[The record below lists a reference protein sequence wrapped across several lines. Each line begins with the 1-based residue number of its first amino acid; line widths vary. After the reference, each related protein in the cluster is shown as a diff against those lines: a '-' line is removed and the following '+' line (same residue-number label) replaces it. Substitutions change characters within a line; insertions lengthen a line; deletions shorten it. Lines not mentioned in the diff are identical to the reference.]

1 MTNSNTSAKLA
12 EVPKSPEEIQR
23 EKQRMYDV
31 LFLLEQLFHREEATV
46 KLVLGCLYDVGA
58 VNLINQKLTYRPL
71 NRLGKGTARLSKP
84 LFTAI
89 AIRWFHKNV
98 PQLLT
103 EWLHSKVQ
111 FAPEKPT
118 AETVKAELQETATA
132 ANEEPA
138 AEMVKA
144 ELQEAAPAATAELVQ
159 PAAVASDQTALL
171 SDGSAPL
178 LQPLSPDQP
187 TYSPVVME
195 LQANGSRA
203 NQTNGSREGQS
214 GSPATDQNSTLH
226 WVTDSRP
233 PVRSVEHSTVVASV
247 APVSTA
253 TSMPLQESD
262 MMPRTAALA
271 LMEDYRQEIARLRS
285 RVNYLAIAL
294 ISVSGILTSALL
306 WVATNPAVNTVEA
319 ETRPQPVLTQPAI
332 GSGTGE

>member
-1 MTNSNTSAKLA
+1 MTNSNASAKLA

-58 VNLINQKLTYRPL
+58 VNLINQKLTFRPL

-103 EWLHSKVQ
+103 KWLHSKVQ
-111 FAPEKPT
+111 FEPEPAAKAVQ
-118 AETVKAELQETATA
+118 AEQLEETATA
-132 ANEEPA
+132 AN
-138 AEMVKA
+138 
-144 ELQEAAPAATAELVQ
+144 AELVQ
-159 PAAVASDQTALL
+159 PAAVAPDQTALL
-171 SDGSAPL
+171 SEGSAPL
-178 LQPLSPDQP
+178 LQPISPDEA
-187 TYSPVVME
+187 TYSPVALE
-195 LQANGSRA
+195 LQPKELQT
-203 NQTNGSREGQS
+203 NQTNGKTAIAQPAQS
-214 GSPATDQNSTLH
+214 LPQNGRLHLATAAPS
-226 WVTDSRP
+226 VTRP
-233 PVRSVEHSTVVASV
+233 VEQSTVVASI
-247 APVSTA
+247 APVPTA
-253 TSMPLQESD
+253 SSISLQESD

-271 LMEDYRQEIARLRS
+271 VMEDYRQEIARLRS

-306 WVATNPAVNTVEA
+306 WVATNPPGNTVEA

-332 GSGTGE
+332 GSGAAD

>member
-1 MTNSNTSAKLA
+1 MTKPNASAKLA
-12 EVPKSPEEIQR
+12 GVPKSPEEIQR

-58 VNLINQKLTYRPL
+58 VNLINQKLTFRPL

-98 PQLLT
+98 PHLLT

-111 FAPEKPT
+111 FEPEEPVKPA
-118 AETVKAELQETATA
+118 AEAVKAELQETATA
-132 ANEEPA
+132 AN
-138 AEMVKA
+138 AEV
-144 ELQEAAPAATAELVQ
+144 VQ
-159 PAAVASDQTALL
+159 PAAVAPDQTALL
-171 SDGSAPL
+171 SEGSAPL
-178 LQPLSPDQP
+178 LQPISPDEA
-187 TYSPVVME
+187 TYSPVALE
-195 LQANGSRA
+195 LQPRELQTNQTNQA
-203 NQTNGSREGQS
+203 NQTNGKAAIAQS
-214 GSPATDQNSTLH
+214 AQPIAPMTQNGTLH
-226 WVTDSRP
+226 LVADASPITRP
-233 PVRSVEHSTVVASV
+233 VEHSTVVASV
-247 APVSTA
+247 APVAPVVAAS
-253 TSMPLQESD
+253 SISLQESE

-271 LMEDYRQEIARLRS
+271 VMEDYRQEIARLRS

-306 WVATNPAVNTVEA
+306 WVATNPPGNTVEA

-332 GSGTGE
+332 GSGAAE

>member
-1 MTNSNTSAKLA
+1 MTNSNASAKLA

-58 VNLINQKLTYRPL
+58 VNLINQKLTFRPL

-111 FAPEKPT
+111 FEPEEPA
-118 AETVKAELQETATA
+118 AEAVQAEQLQETATA
-132 ANEEPA
+132 AN
-138 AEMVKA
+138 
-144 ELQEAAPAATAELVQ
+144 AELVQ
-159 PAAVASDQTALL
+159 PAAVVPDQAALL
-171 SDGSAPL
+171 SEGTAPL
-178 LQPLSPDQP
+178 FQPISPGAATYSAAALELQPGEVQMHETTGKGAIAQTAQSMPQ
-187 TYSPVVME
+187 
-195 LQANGSRA
+195 NGTPHLT
-203 NQTNGSREGQS
+203 TN
-214 GSPATDQNSTLH
+214 A
-226 WVTDSRP
+226 P
-233 PVRSVEHSTVVASV
+233 PVTRPVEHSTVVAAV
-247 APVSTA
+247 APLPAAS
-253 TSMPLQESD
+253 SISLQESD

-271 LMEDYRQEIARLRS
+271 MIEEYRQEIARLRS

-306 WVATNPAVNTVEA
+306 WVATNPIANTVEA

-332 GSGTGE
+332 GSGAAE

>member
-1 MTNSNTSAKLA
+1 MTKPNASAKLA

-58 VNLINQKLTYRPL
+58 VNLINQKLTFRPL

-111 FAPEKPT
+111 FEPEEPA
-118 AETVKAELQETATA
+118 AEAVKAELQETTTV
-132 ANEEPA
+132 AN
-138 AEMVKA
+138 
-144 ELQEAAPAATAELVQ
+144 AELVQ
-159 PAAVASDQTALL
+159 PASVAPDQTALL
-171 SDGSAPL
+171 SEGAAPL
-178 LQPLSPDQP
+178 LQTISPDEA
-187 TYSPVVME
+187 TYSPVALE
-195 LQANGSRA
+195 LQPRELQT
-203 NQTNGSREGQS
+203 NQTNGKTAIAQ
-214 GSPATDQNSTLH
+214 PAQPITPLTQNGTLH
-226 WVTDSRP
+226 LVADAPPITRP
-233 PVRSVEHSTVVASV
+233 VEHSTVVASV
-247 APVSTA
+247 APVAAAS
-253 TSMPLQESD
+253 SISLQESE

-271 LMEDYRQEIARLRS
+271 VMEDYRQEIARLRS

-306 WVATNPAVNTVEA
+306 WFATNSTSNTVEA

-332 GSGTGE
+332 GSGASEASE

>member
-1 MTNSNTSAKLA
+1 MTNSNASAKLA
-12 EVPKSPEEIQR
+12 KVPKSPEEIQR

-89 AIRWFHKNV
+89 ALRWFHKNV

-111 FAPEKPT
+111 FEPEESSVEVVKE
-118 AETVKAELQETATA
+118 AAKAEAVKTELQKPATA
-132 ANEEPA
+132 ANT
-138 AEMVKA
+138 
-144 ELQEAAPAATAELVQ
+144 ELIQPVTVAP
-159 PAAVASDQTALL
+159 DRTALL
-171 SDGSAPL
+171 SEGSAPL
-178 LQPLSPDQP
+178 LQPIPPAQAIDSPVALELQP
-187 TYSPVVME
+187 NGWQTSQTNGKGEAQSISGLIAQNGTLHLAADAPPDTRPVEHVPVGYSPVE
-195 LQANGSRA
+195 QAAG
-203 NQTNGSREGQS
+203 
-214 GSPATDQNSTLH
+214 
-226 WVTDSRP
+226 
-233 PVRSVEHSTVVASV
+233 VASG
-247 APVSTA
+247 APVSTIS
-253 TSMPLQESD
+253 SMSLQESD

-271 LMEDYRQEIARLRS
+271 AMEEYRQEIARLQS

-306 WVATNPAVNTVEA
+306 WVATNPAANTVEA
-319 ETRPQPVLTQPAI
+319 ETRPQPVLTQPAV
-332 GSGTGE
+332 GSGAAK

>member
-1 MTNSNTSAKLA
+1 MTKTNASAKLA

-58 VNLINQKLTYRPL
+58 VNLINQKLTFRPL

-111 FAPEKPT
+111 FEPEEPAKPA
-118 AETVKAELQETATA
+118 AEAVKAELQKTATA
-132 ANEEPA
+132 AH
-138 AEMVKA
+138 
-144 ELQEAAPAATAELVQ
+144 AELVQ
-159 PAAVASDQTALL
+159 PAAVAPDQTALL
-171 SDGSAPL
+171 SEGSAPL
-178 LQPLSPDQP
+178 LQPISPDEA
-187 TYSPVVME
+187 TYSPVALE
-195 LQANGSRA
+195 LQPRELQT
-203 NQTNGSREGQS
+203 NQTNGKTAIAQPAQS
-214 GSPATDQNSTLH
+214 LSQNGRLHLATAAPS
-226 WVTDSRP
+226 VTRP
-233 PVRSVEHSTVVASV
+233 VEQSTVIASV
-247 APVSTA
+247 VPVPTA
-253 TSMPLQESD
+253 SSISLQESD

-271 LMEDYRQEIARLRS
+271 VMEDYRQEIARLRS

-306 WVATNPAVNTVEA
+306 WVATNPPGNTVEA
-319 ETRPQPVLTQPAI
+319 ETHPQPVLTQPAI
-332 GSGTGE
+332 GSGAAE

>member
-1 MTNSNTSAKLA
+1 MTKPNASAKLA

-58 VNLINQKLTYRPL
+58 VNLINQKLTFRPL

-103 EWLHSKVQ
+103 EWLYSKVQ
-111 FAPEKPT
+111 FEPEEP
-118 AETVKAELQETATA
+118 AEPAAEAVKAELQETVTA
-132 ANEEPA
+132 AN
-138 AEMVKA
+138 AEV
-144 ELQEAAPAATAELVQ
+144 VQ
-159 PAAVASDQTALL
+159 PATVALDQTALL
-171 SDGSAPL
+171 SEGSAPL
-178 LQPLSPDQP
+178 LQPISPGEP
-187 TYSPVVME
+187 TYSPVALE
-195 LQANGSRA
+195 LQPRELQTNQT
-203 NQTNGSREGQS
+203 NQTNGKAAIARSAQ
-214 GSPATDQNSTLH
+214 PIAPMTQNGTLH
-226 WVTDSRP
+226 LVADASPITRP
-233 PVRSVEHSTVVASV
+233 VEHSTVVASV
-247 APVSTA
+247 APVAPVVAAS
-253 TSMPLQESD
+253 SISLQESE

-271 LMEDYRQEIARLRS
+271 VMEDYRQEIARLRS

-306 WVATNPAVNTVEA
+306 WVATNPPGNTVEA

-332 GSGTGE
+332 GSGAAE

>member
-1 MTNSNTSAKLA
+1 MTKPNASAKLA

-58 VNLINQKLTYRPL
+58 VNLINQKLTFRPL

-111 FAPEKPT
+111 FEPEEPAKPV
-118 AETVKAELQETATA
+118 AEAAKAEMQETVTA
-132 ANEEPA
+132 AN
-138 AEMVKA
+138 
-144 ELQEAAPAATAELVQ
+144 AELVQ
-159 PAAVASDQTALL
+159 PAAVAPDQTALL
-171 SDGSAPL
+171 SEGSAPL
-178 LQPLSPDQP
+178 LQPISPSEP
-187 TYSPVVME
+187 TYSPVALE
-195 LQANGSRA
+195 LQPRELQTNQT
-203 NQTNGSREGQS
+203 NQTNGKAAIAQS
-214 GSPATDQNSTLH
+214 AQPITPMTQNGTLH
-226 WVTDSRP
+226 LVADASPITRP
-233 PVRSVEHSTVVASV
+233 VEHSTVVASV
-247 APVSTA
+247 APVAPVVAAS
-253 TSMPLQESD
+253 SISLQESE

-271 LMEDYRQEIARLRS
+271 VMEDYRQEIARLRS

-306 WVATNPAVNTVEA
+306 WVATNPPGNTVEA

-332 GSGTGE
+332 GSGTAE